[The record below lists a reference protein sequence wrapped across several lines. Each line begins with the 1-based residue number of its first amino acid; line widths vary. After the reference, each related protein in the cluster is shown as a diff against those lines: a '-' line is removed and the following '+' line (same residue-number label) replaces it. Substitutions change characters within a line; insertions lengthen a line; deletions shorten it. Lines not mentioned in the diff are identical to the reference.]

1 MILQE
6 CLTDSTTDGNVKI
19 LPAVLIKLENE
30 LGTPKNLPNKSKFL
44 GKDKAKWLR
53 KLIGNSFEGQELLQS
68 VDSYVS
74 EFEKKIDHCKS
85 WSPYL
90 IGFQVTIADLIVLYM
105 VVTLFQ
111 KLAHQNCLCKVP
123 EKIPMVFE
131 WIEMMKVLPS
141 AKMFIQSKVQVLL
154 VSADRTLASGS
165 GHTCTTWLVP
175 QSDIDSGKANVCMPA
190 N

>member
-111 KLAHQNCLCKVP
+111 KVCFIEYSIVMSIACYLYLKLFT
-123 EKIPMVFE
+123 FE
-131 WIEMMKVLPS
+131 
-141 AKMFIQSKVQVLL
+141 
-154 VSADRTLASGS
+154 RTLAQ
-165 GHTCTTWLVP
+165 CQIV
-175 QSDIDSGKANVCMPA
+175 
-190 N
+190 